1 MPPLKQND
9 LKILKIITQY
19 GIPQNYYPRL
29 RQSLRKQI
37 RELML
42 RGHVLE
48 LNLLVARHTL
58 PNKVI
63 SNIDMLSPAMVG
75 PAYH

>member
-9 LKILKIITQY
+9 LKILNHNPVW
-19 GIPQNYYPRL
+19 IPQNYYPRL
-29 RQSLRKQI
+29 RQQSLRKQI

-48 LNLLVARHTL
+48 LNISLLATRSL
-58 PNKVI
+58 IK
-63 SNIDMLSPAMVG
+63 
-75 PAYH
+75 